1 MDERIRSDSFLV
13 LGKKIVD
20 ELDADQPI
28 DTLSRWM
35 AHYIAEKIEDAET
48 ATDEARDRKM
58 SECRDAILRLWAH
71 RSELPNGKRPF
82 EDFEPIF
89 RVIESLDPD
98 DSTSRY
104 FSQIRLTADEN
115 DGGAQTT
122 QWLKTASELDY
133 AARILIRYCLAMAAR
148 DAVDKSRDWVTLAE
162 AIAEEENT
170 DIDINIISLIM
181 NDIDAMDSEISDD
194 PAKAK
199 IEDLLNK
206 LETFTD
212 FSSMLSSHFRQQLER
227 AKS

>member
-1 MDERIRSDSFLV
+1 MNSMRTNQLI
-13 LGKKIVD
+13 
-20 ELDADQPI
+20 
-28 DTLSRWM
+28 TLSRWM

-98 DSTSRY
+98 DTTPYYFRQVRSAAKKNDEDEST
-104 FSQIRLTADEN
+104 T
-115 DGGAQTT
+115 G
-122 QWLKTASELDY
+122 WLDMASELDD
-133 AARILIRYCLAMAAR
+133 AARALIRCCLVMAAR

-162 AIAEEENT
+162 AIEEEGNT

-181 NDIDAMDSEISDD
+181 NDIDAMDSDVSGD
-194 PAKAK
+194 PNKAK
-199 IEDLLNK
+199 IEDLLKK
-206 LETFTD
+206 LETFTE

-227 AKS
+227 TKS